1 VEIIDASWL
10 FTREGDSVRVE
21 RISLFRRGLRLI
33 VSGPGYERDMHEFSD
48 ENDCTSHQSLFERR
62 LRALGFHL
70 EAFSDRRRHR
80 DRRSASRG
88 QDRRH

>member
-10 FTREGDSVRVE
+10 FTRGDESVRLE
-21 RISLFRRGLRLI
+21 RISLLRTGLRLI
-33 VSGPGYERDMHEFSD
+33 ISGPGYSRDTHEFHD
-48 ENDCTSHQSLFERR
+48 EDACITQQSMFERR

-80 DRRSASRG
+80 DRRREARG

>member
-1 VEIIDASWL
+1 MEIIDASWL
-10 FTREGDSVRVE
+10 FTRGDESVRLE
-21 RISLFRRGLRLI
+21 RISLLRRGLRLI
-33 VSGPGYERDMHEFSD
+33 ISGPGYSRDTHEFRD
-48 ENDCTSHQSLFERR
+48 DDTCTKEQSLFERR

-80 DRRSASRG
+80 DRRGERRG